1 MSTPN
6 GYVDDKPNSKKPGGM
21 KIIVFTMTCLP
32 GLSQGL
38 SLTSLET

>member
-21 KIIVFTMTCLP
+21 KIIVLLWFELADT
-32 GLSQGL
+32 SQLHSGG
-38 SLTSLET
+38 